1 MIVNPQLFNYRLI
14 TGSLI
19 VGIAVLSIVSFTNY
33 QSVQTHQQFLEQEK
47 KLVEIELSQMIK
59 RYDDVS
65 QKNNLITSQLE
76 ITKKD
81 NENSLELVKSLR
93 TELSV
98 IPKMENQV
106 SVLKSKNKDLS
117 NEVNSVNLKYSELE
131 KENLNANETLQNQL
145 SVITSLSDENK
156 SLKEKFKKASILT
169 ANSFNAKALNTVL
182 GKTAVTSKASKTQS
196 IEVSFTIGENMF
208 AETGE
213 KDIYIQILNPENNVF
228 ADKGAISF
236 GESSLI
242 YSNKKIVHYNNDAL
256 EVSVAI
262 NALED
267 DQPLIAGSYYIT
279 VFNKDH
285 KLGSTQLQLD

>member
-33 QSVQTHQQFLEQEK
+33 QSTQAHQQFLEQEK

-59 RYDDVS
+59 RYDEVS
-65 QKNNLITSQLE
+65 QKNNLMTSQLE

-98 IPKMENQV
+98 IPKMESQV

-131 KENLNANETLQNQL
+131 KENLNANEALQNQL
-145 SVITSLSDENK
+145 IANTSLSDENK

-169 ANSFNAKALNTVL
+169 ANSFQAKALNTTL

-196 IEVSFTIGENMF
+196 IEVSFTIGENVF

-242 YSNKKIVHYNNDAL
+242 YSNKKIVHYNNYAL

-279 VFNKDH
+279 VFNKDQ
-285 KLGSTQLQLD
+285 KLGSTRLQLD

>member
-131 KENLNANETLQNQL
+131 KENLNANEALQNQL
-145 SVITSLSDENK
+145 SVINSLSDENK
-156 SLKEKFKKASILT
+156 SLKEKFKKASFLT

-228 ADKGAISF
+228 ADKGAINF

-279 VFNKDH
+279 VFNKDQ
-285 KLGSTQLQLD
+285 KLGSTRLQLD